1 MGSGLIHPGDRRLDP
16 GTLQLDRTLRIRWL
30 ILLVP
35 AAIYFFGY
43 FHRIAPAVVAGDL
56 MRAFSISAASLG
68 NLSAIYPYVFA
79 FMALPAGS
87 LADVLGPRWTLT
99 LGSGTMGVGAVLF
112 GLAPQFSVA
121 WVGRLLVGLGASVIL
136 IASLRLAAE
145 WFRPQ
150 EFATISGWS
159 QTVGNVGALVAS
171 SPLAFLVETLGW
183 RQSFV
188 VIGTLTLL
196 LAVAAGLFVRDRPE
210 AMGLAP
216 VNPGPTVGAM
226 PTLIETLRGIP
237 GIFSNPR
244 SWPPVLATAGIYS
257 SLIAFLGLW
266 GVPYLTQVYGLGR
279 VEASTYPSLLAIGI
293 VVGAPLVGWLSD
305 RWLGLR
311 RLPFIAFTAVY
322 TACWALLALPGEMRL
337 PLGALAPVLLLMG
350 FASSGLVLVFVC
362 VREVNDPARVGI
374 TLGFCNLPVFLVF
387 ALVQWLTGLILDARW
402 TGLIAGGVRI
412 YPAAA
417 WEAAFAFCLA
427 AALAALVLTFF
438 VAETRCR
445 NVWRPR

>member
-1 MGSGLIHPGDRRLDP
+1 M
-16 GTLQLDRTLRIRWL
+16 
-30 ILLVP
+30 P
-35 AAIYFFGY
+35 AAIYFFSY

-79 FMALPAGS
+79 FMALPAGGF
-87 LADVLGPRWTLT
+87 ADTLGPRWTLG
-99 LGSGTMGVGAVLF
+99 LGSATMGIGAILF

-121 WVGRLLVGLGASVIL
+121 WLGRLLVGLGASVIL
-136 IASLRLAAE
+136 IASLRLSAE

-171 SPLAFLVETLGW
+171 SPLALVVEMLGW

-188 VIGTLTLL
+188 AIGTVTLF
-196 LAVAAGLFVRDRPE
+196 LAVAAVLFVRDRPE
-210 AMGLAP
+210 AMGLVP
-216 VNPGPTVGAM
+216 VNPGPAAGAM
-226 PTLIETLRGIP
+226 PSLGETVRGIP

-266 GVPYLTQVYGLGR
+266 GVPYLTQVYDLTR
-279 VEASTYPSLLAIGI
+279 VEASTYTSLLAIGI

-311 RLPFIAFTAVY
+311 RLPFVAFTAVY
-322 TACWALLALPGEMRL
+322 AACWALLALSGEMRL
-337 PLGALAPVLLLMG
+337 PLWALAPVLLLMG

-374 TLGFCNLPVFLVF
+374 TIGFCNLPVFLMF

-402 TGLIAGGVRI
+402 EGLIAGGARI
-412 YPAAA
+412 YSAAA

-427 AALAALVLTFF
+427 LALAALVLTLF

-445 NVWRPR
+445 NIWQFR

>member
-1 MGSGLIHPGDRRLDP
+1 
-16 GTLQLDRTLRIRWL
+16 
-30 ILLVP
+30 VP

-87 LADVLGPRWTLT
+87 FADTLGPRWTLA
-99 LGSGTMGVGAVLF
+99 LGSGTMGIGAILF
-112 GLAPQFSVA
+112 GLAPQFSAA
-121 WVGRLLVGLGASVIL
+121 WLGRLLVGLGASVIL

-171 SPLAFLVETLGW
+171 SPLALLVEMLGW

-196 LAVAAGLFVRDRPE
+196 LAVAAALFVRDRPE
-210 AMGLAP
+210 AMGLVP
-216 VNPGPTVGAM
+216 VNPGPAAGAL
-226 PTLIETLRGIP
+226 PSLGETLRGIP
-237 GIFSNPR
+237 GIFSNRR
-244 SWPPVLATAGIYS
+244 SWPPVLAAAGVYS

-266 GVPYLTQVYGLGR
+266 GVPYFTQVYGLGR
-279 VEASTYPSLLAIGI
+279 VEASTYTSLLAVGI

-305 RWLGLR
+305 RWLSLR

-322 TACWALLALPGEMRL
+322 AACWALLALGGEMRL

-374 TLGFCNLPVFLVF
+374 TIGFCNLPVFLAF

-402 TGLIAGGVRI
+402 EGLIAGGARF
-412 YPAAA
+412 YPASG

-427 AALAALVLTFF
+427 VALAALVLTFF
-438 VAETRCR
+438 VTETRCR
-445 NVWRPR
+445 NIWGQA

>member
-1 MGSGLIHPGDRRLDP
+1 M
-16 GTLQLDRTLRIRWL
+16 
-30 ILLVP
+30 P
-35 AAIYFFGY
+35 AAIYFFSY

-79 FMALPAGS
+79 FMALPAGGF
-87 LADVLGPRWTLT
+87 ADTLGPRWTLG
-99 LGSGTMGVGAVLF
+99 LGSATMGIGAILF
-112 GLAPQFSVA
+112 GLAPQFSIA
-121 WVGRLLVGLGASVIL
+121 WLGRLLVGLGASVIL
-136 IASLRLAAE
+136 IASLRLSAE

-171 SPLAFLVETLGW
+171 SPLALVVEMLGW

-188 VIGTLTLL
+188 AIGTLTLF
-196 LAVAAGLFVRDRPE
+196 LAVAAVLFVRDRPE
-210 AMGLAP
+210 AMGLVP
-216 VNPGPTVGAM
+216 VNPGPAAGAM
-226 PTLIETLRGIP
+226 PSLGETVRGIP

-279 VEASTYPSLLAIGI
+279 VEASTYTSLLAIGI

-311 RLPFIAFTAVY
+311 RLPFVAFTAVY
-322 TACWALLALPGEMRL
+322 AACWALLALPGEMRL

-374 TLGFCNLPVFLVF
+374 TIGFCNLPVFLMF

-402 TGLIAGGVRI
+402 EGLIAGGARI
-412 YPAAA
+412 YSAAA

-427 AALAALVLTFF
+427 LALAALVLTLF

-445 NVWRPR
+445 NIWQLR

>member
-1 MGSGLIHPGDRRLDP
+1 M
-16 GTLQLDRTLRIRWL
+16 
-30 ILLVP
+30 P

-87 LADVLGPRWTLT
+87 FADTLGPRWTLA

-112 GLAPQFSVA
+112 GLAPQFGVA

-136 IASLRLAAE
+136 ISSLRLAAE

-171 SPLAFLVETLGW
+171 SPLALLVEMLGW

-188 VIGTLTLL
+188 MIGTLTLL
-196 LAVAAGLFVRDRPE
+196 LAGAAALFVRDRPE
-210 AMGLAP
+210 AMGLVP
-216 VNPGPTVGAM
+216 VNPGPVAAAM
-226 PTLIETLRGIP
+226 PSLSETLRGIP

-244 SWPPVLATAGIYS
+244 SWPPVLATTGIYS

-374 TLGFCNLPVFLVF
+374 TLGFCNLPVFLGF

-402 TGLIAGGVRI
+402 EGLIAGGARI
-412 YPAAA
+412 YPASA
-417 WEAAFAFCLA
+417 WEATFAFCLA
-427 AALAALVLTFF
+427 MALAALVLTFF
-438 VAETRCR
+438 IAETRCR
-445 NVWRPR
+445 NIWQPR

>member
-1 MGSGLIHPGDRRLDP
+1 
-16 GTLQLDRTLRIRWL
+16 
-30 ILLVP
+30 VP
-35 AAIYFFGY
+35 AAIYFFSY
-43 FHRIAPAVVAGDL
+43 FHRVAPAVVAGDL

-87 LADVLGPRWTLT
+87 LADTLGPRWTLA
-99 LGSGTMGVGAVLF
+99 LGSGTMGLGAVLF
-112 GLAPQFSVA
+112 GLAPQFGVA
-121 WVGRLLVGLGASVIL
+121 WLGRLLVGLGASVIL
-136 IASLRLAAE
+136 IASLRLSAE

-159 QTVGNVGALVAS
+159 QTVGNVGAFVAS
-171 SPLAFLVETLGW
+171 SPLALLVEMLGW

-196 LAVAAGLFVRDRPE
+196 LAVAAVLFVRDRPG
-210 AMGLAP
+210 AMGLVP
-216 VNPGPTVGAM
+216 VNPGPAAGAM
-226 PTLIETLRGIP
+226 PSLGETVRGIP
-237 GIFSNPR
+237 AIFSNPR
-244 SWPPVLATAGIYS
+244 SWPPVLATAGVYG

-279 VEASTYPSLLAIGI
+279 VEASTYASLLAIGI

-322 TACWALLALPGEMRL
+322 AACWALLALPGEFRL

-374 TLGFCNLPVFLVF
+374 TIGFCNLPVFLMF

-402 TGLIAGGVRI
+402 EGLIAGGARI

-427 AALAALVLTFF
+427 LALAALVLTFF

-445 NVWRPR
+445 NIWGQA

>member
-1 MGSGLIHPGDRRLDP
+1 M
-16 GTLQLDRTLRIRWL
+16 
-30 ILLVP
+30 P
-35 AAIYFFGY
+35 AAIYFFSY

-79 FMALPAGS
+79 FMALPAGGF
-87 LADVLGPRWTLT
+87 ADTLGPRWTLG
-99 LGSGTMGVGAVLF
+99 LGSATMGIGAILF
-112 GLAPQFSVA
+112 GLAPQFSIA
-121 WVGRLLVGLGASVIL
+121 WLGRLLVGLGASVIL
-136 IASLRLAAE
+136 IASLRLSAE

-159 QTVGNVGALVAS
+159 LTVGNVGALVAS
-171 SPLAFLVETLGW
+171 SPLALVVEMLGW

-188 VIGTLTLL
+188 AIGTLTLF
-196 LAVAAGLFVRDRPE
+196 LAVAAVLFVRDRPE
-210 AMGLAP
+210 AMGLVP
-216 VNPGPTVGAM
+216 VNPGPAAGAM
-226 PTLIETLRGIP
+226 PSLGETVRGIP

-279 VEASTYPSLLAIGI
+279 VEASTYTSLLAIGI

-311 RLPFIAFTAVY
+311 RLPFVAFTAVY
-322 TACWALLALPGEMRL
+322 AACWALLALPGEMRL

-374 TLGFCNLPVFLVF
+374 TIGFCNLPVFLMF

-402 TGLIAGGVRI
+402 EGLIAGGARI
-412 YPAAA
+412 YSAAA

-427 AALAALVLTFF
+427 LALAALVLTLF

-445 NVWRPR
+445 NIWQLR

>member
-1 MGSGLIHPGDRRLDP
+1 
-16 GTLQLDRTLRIRWL
+16 
-30 ILLVP
+30 
-35 AAIYFFGY
+35 
-43 FHRIAPAVVAGDL
+43 
-56 MRAFSISAASLG
+56 
-68 NLSAIYPYVFA
+68 
-79 FMALPAGS
+79 
-87 LADVLGPRWTLT
+87 
-99 LGSGTMGVGAVLF
+99 
-112 GLAPQFSVA
+112 
-121 WVGRLLVGLGASVIL
+121 VIL

-226 PTLIETLRGIP
+226 PTLTETLRGIP

>member
-1 MGSGLIHPGDRRLDP
+1 
-16 GTLQLDRTLRIRWL
+16 
-30 ILLVP
+30 
-35 AAIYFFGY
+35 
-43 FHRIAPAVVAGDL
+43 

-79 FMALPAGS
+79 LMALPAGS
-87 LADVLGPRWTLT
+87 FADTLGPRWTLA
-99 LGSGTMGVGAVLF
+99 LGSGTMGIGAILF

-121 WVGRLLVGLGASVIL
+121 WLGRLLVGLGASVIL

-150 EFATISGWS
+150 EFATVSGWS

-171 SPLAFLVETLGW
+171 SPLALLVEMFGW

-196 LAVAAGLFVRDRPE
+196 LAVAAVLFVRDRPE
-210 AMGLAP
+210 VMGLVP
-216 VNPGPTVGAM
+216 VNPGPAVGAM
-226 PTLIETLRGIP
+226 RSLGETLRGIP
-237 GIFSNPR
+237 VIFSNPR
-244 SWPPVLATAGIYS
+244 SWPPVLAAGGVYA

-279 VEASTYPSLLAIGI
+279 VEASTYASLLAIGI

-311 RLPFIAFTAVY
+311 RPPFIAFTAVY
-322 TACWALLALPGEMRL
+322 AACWALLALPGEMRL

-362 VREVNDPARVGI
+362 VREVNHPARVGI
-374 TLGFCNLPVFLVF
+374 TIGFCNLPIFLMF
-387 ALVQWLTGLILDARW
+387 ALVQWLTGVMLDARW
-402 TGLIAGGVRI
+402 EGLIAGGTRI

-417 WEAAFAFCLA
+417 WEAAFALCLA
-427 AALAALVLTFF
+427 LALAALVLTFF

-445 NVWRPR
+445 NIWGT